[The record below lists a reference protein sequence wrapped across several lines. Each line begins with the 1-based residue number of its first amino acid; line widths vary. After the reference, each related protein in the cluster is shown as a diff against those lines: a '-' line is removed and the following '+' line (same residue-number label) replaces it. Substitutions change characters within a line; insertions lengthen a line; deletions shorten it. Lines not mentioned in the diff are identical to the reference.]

1 MLTAKSTNLL
11 DQSDTRADA
20 PGRLGLGY
28 SYFYFY
34 FGGTLPERGSYPPG
48 S

>member
-1 MLTAKSTNLL
+1 MLTARTTNLI
-11 DQSDTRADA
+11 DQSAARANA

-28 SYFYFY
+28 FYFYFY